1 MTSPDSN
8 VYDLSQLPNKETDKF
23 EFKSS
28 RVQFPGE
35 LEKKIQA
42 AVSAFS
48 NSGGGVFIA
57 GVSDKNGDA
66 DGGILSCVGRTS
78 LRDWVDRVIHQ
89 VAPPPS
95 YEIKYGVLADGR
107 GTINEDRVVLVVIVK
122 ESNNAPHMAPDKK
135 YYIRAGVHT
144 DPAPHFLVEALW
156 AKRHM
161 LKPVIRHVVRPK
173 PDDDEV
179 IQLGVVAVTDAPA
192 IDVEIAI
199 SHMPLHGKQ
208 LEEFPLHVSLI
219 DRRTPLFFDVS
230 TRETVRES
238 PDRNVFSLEVGYH
251 DLESNTYEYK
261 TTVDLTRS
269 LSSLR
274 FFTKGIDLQ
283 PIEDSL
289 RKIADSIAGRP
300 NPFL

>member
-8 VYDLSQLPNKETDKF
+8 DYDLSQLPNKETDKF
-23 EFKSS
+23 EFKSN
-28 RVQFPGE
+28 RVKFPEG
-35 LEKKIQA
+35 LGRKIQA

-48 NSGGGVFIA
+48 NSGGGVFVA

-66 DGGILSCVGRTS
+66 DGGIPSSVGRTP

-89 VAPPPS
+89 VTPPPR

-107 GTINEDRVVLVVIVK
+107 GKIEDNCVVLVVIVK
-122 ESNNAPHMAPDKK
+122 ESSNAPHMAPDKK

-161 LKPVIRHVVRPK
+161 LKPRIAHVVRPK

-179 IQLGVVAVTDAPA
+179 LQLGVVAVTDSPA
-192 IDVEIAI
+192 IGVEVAI
-199 SHMPLHGKQ
+199 SHMPLRGKT
-208 LEEFPLHVSLI
+208 LREFPLHVPLI
-219 DRRTPLFFDVS
+219 DRHNPLYFDVS
-230 TRETVRES
+230 TRETVRKS
-238 PDRNVFSLEVGYH
+238 PDTHVFSLEVGYH

-261 TTVDLTRS
+261 ATVDLTRS

-274 FFTKGIDLQ
+274 FFTKGINLQ